1 MSAASEIF
9 LKVSI
14 TPETK
19 IKKKKDKPQNMSDG
33 DKYYGPTKWTNCR
46 GLREGKKE
54 TS

>member
-19 IKKKKDKPQNMSDG
+19 IKKKKKISFKICQMVISTMDPQN
-33 DKYYGPTKWTNCR
+33 
-46 GLREGKKE
+46 GLTAGV
-54 TS
+54 